1 MARVKP
7 SERGSISIHSG
18 FPNPVETTAKIVL
31 DLHDYVVKHP
41 ASTFYMRVEGDSW
54 AEIGIHT
61 GDLLVVDKSLEMRSG
76 DLIVAYLE
84 GDFTLKYYIRRDNG
98 GQLVTKL
105 DDKKPIFIDEN
116 GDFDIWGVVTFT
128 IYNHRGKNRA

>member
-1 MARVKP
+1 
-7 SERGSISIHSG
+7 
-18 FPNPVETTAKIVL
+18 
-31 DLHDYVVKHP
+31 
-41 ASTFYMRVEGDSW
+41 MRVEGDSW

-98 GQLVTKL
+98 GQLVTQL
-105 DDKKPIFIDEN
+105 DDLKPIFIDED

-128 IYNHRGKNRA
+128 IYNHRGKNNA